1 MVVFA
6 EKVSVQPTKGE
17 VTVK

>member
-17 VTVK
+17 VTV